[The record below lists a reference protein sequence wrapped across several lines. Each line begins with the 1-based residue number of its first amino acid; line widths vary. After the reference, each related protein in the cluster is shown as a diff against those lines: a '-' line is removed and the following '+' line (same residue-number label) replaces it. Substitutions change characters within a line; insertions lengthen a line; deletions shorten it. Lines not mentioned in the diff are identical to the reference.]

1 MCLGRGDPSK
11 QDDGKIDQGMLED
24 VLLDTLQQ
32 SLQHLGAHQL
42 GLVINGRVAE
52 PVTIRAVDVASGCN
66 LNKQLRDW
74 LILEGDKIW
83 FVSRHA
89 CTECL
94 RGNYSACE

>member
-1 MCLGRGDPSK
+1 MFGN
-11 QDDGKIDQGMLED
+11 
-24 VLLDTLQQ
+24 VLLDALQQ
-32 SLQHLGAHQL
+32 PMQHVGAHEL
-42 GLVINGRVAE
+42 GLVINSRVAE

-89 CTECL
+89 YTECV
-94 RGNYSACE
+94 RGNYSAYE